1 MAFLKNKFSYGQYL
15 RIWKT
20 IGNFRYPE
28 AKLLFKYHYGTWHKH
43 LWHNYGTNNY
53 HDIIK

>member
-1 MAFLKNKFSYGQYL
+1 MANICGYGKILETFVIQ
-15 RIWKT
+15 KQ
-20 IGNFRYPE
+20 NFYSSIIM
-28 AKLLFKYHYGTWHKH
+28 AHGTNIYGTIMAQ